1 MDEQEDRRIEHLEDK
16 VGKIEIELA
25 LEKLKGKF
33 NNMPSV
39 QDALTA
45 LTTQVTN
52 TVGVEA
58 SAVALIN
65 GIPALIAAAGVDPN
79 ALAALQT
86 QLAAS
91 AATLSAAVTAQ
102 APPPTTPAGPA
113 SVATAPVAV
122 SGTGTTSDVQA

>member
-1 MDEQEDRRIEHLEDK
+1 MFHFRDHRDK
-16 VGKIEIELA
+16 LGKIEIDLA
-25 LEKLKGKF
+25 LEKLKGRFK
-33 NNMPSV
+33 NMPTV
-39 QDALTA
+39 QDALAA

-58 SAVALIN
+58 SAIALIN

-102 APPPTTPAGPA
+102 TPPPPTAPGP
-113 SVATAPVAV
+113 VATAPVSV